1 MPHSTVPR
9 TPPAIHDTDSAERR
23 QRFRRVMG
31 ELAAG
36 VTVLTTT
43 SPSGPVGMTTS
54 AVTSLSLDPLLILAC
69 LANRSGTLALI
80 REHGTFAVN
89 ILAATMDHTSQVFAE
104 KPLLERFAGIPH
116 HHQDGVPILDDAVA
130 AVTCRV
136 DASHP
141 GGDHTILI
149 GAVIS
154 TRTGQGD
161 PLLRHRGAYHR
172 LGRPGA
178 AAEPSRAHQPVE
190 RRHGPLRGERNG
202 SG

>member
-9 TPPAIHDTDSAERR
+9 TPPAAPDAATSKR
-23 QRFRRVMG
+23 QQQFRRVMG

-54 AVTSLSLDPLLILAC
+54 AVTSLSLDPLLVLAC
-69 LANRSGTLALI
+69 LANCSGTLALI

-89 ILAATMDHTSQVFAE
+89 ILAAAMDDTSQVFAE
-104 KPLLERFAGIPH
+104 KPLLERFAGVPH
-116 HHQDGVPILDDAVA
+116 HYQDTVPILDEAVA

-136 DASHP
+136 HATHP

-149 GAVIS
+149 GAVTTTS
-154 TRTGQGD
+154 HRQGE
-161 PLLRHRGAYHR
+161 PLLRHRGSYRR
-172 LGRPGA
+172 LA
-178 AAEPSRAHQPVE
+178 
-190 RRHGPLRGERNG
+190 
-202 SG
+202 